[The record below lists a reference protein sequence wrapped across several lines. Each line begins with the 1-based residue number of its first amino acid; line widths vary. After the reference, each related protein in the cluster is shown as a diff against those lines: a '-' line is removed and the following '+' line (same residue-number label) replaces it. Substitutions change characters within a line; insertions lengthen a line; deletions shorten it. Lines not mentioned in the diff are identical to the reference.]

1 MSISKKK
8 IKTVNIRMLS
18 VKFALMEIIQMITLS
33 YFVVCAIS
41 VSIKDVLDLQKCQL
55 KAGYVIFA

>member
-18 VKFALMEIIQMITLS
+18 VRFALMEIIQMITLS

-55 KAGYVIFA
+55 KAGFVIFA